1 MAIAVGTT
9 RRHLPTASR
18 PLRSQAERHQRSA
31 TPGFRLFDVATRER
45 LSDSEAL
52 LREPQKGLAT
62 RADELPED
70 AGGLRWIGDG
80 LPVGQRHRGADSS
93 VYLCHQGGTAEHA
106 HASLLHE
113 PTQRGDIICRGVAD
127 DAVSCGVSVVS
138 LALRRHAS

>member
-1 MAIAVGTT
+1 MATRWGLRGGAFPLHLGPSDPRLNGT
-9 RRHLPTASR
+9 SVVR
-18 PLRSQAERHQRSA
+18 PR
-31 TPGFRLFDVATRER
+31 FRLFDVATRER

-52 LREPQKGLAT
+52 LRERQKCLAA

-70 AGGLRWIGDG
+70 AGGLGWIRDG
-80 LPVGQRHRGADSS
+80 VPVGQRHRGADSS

-127 DAVSCGVSVVS
+127 DAVSCEVSVVS